1 MRPPMIY
8 EHTDIPEGMT
18 CREFRRRPRRPRR
31 ATGRLRAL
39 FRRRATV
46 PS

>member
-1 MRPPMIY
+1 MIY

-18 CREFRRRPRRPRR
+18 CREFRRLNRPRR
-31 ATGRLRAL
+31 AVGFLRLL
-39 FRRRATV
+39 FRRRAEA